1 MSATLRTLAAATAL
15 TAGLAAGAAQ
25 ATVLTFDVDNS
36 KPTASVSM
44 PQTYGD
50 RVVAAVQG
58 GATYGVGAEGFTGNV
73 VVDYAGS
80 PQTSLIH
87 WPTAYGDLTNV
98 LENETDGATYID
110 LTFTADA
117 GFQVVLFGFDLAGW
131 PSKDYALPGGVR
143 VTSGADS
150 LFSQTNVL
158 VQGDTTGPR
167 HTSFDFGAGLSGQ
180 ALTLRID
187 LAGLAGNSDNI
198 GLDNVRFG
206 QVALPTT
213 PVPEPATWALM
224 ILGMAGAGAA
234 LRQRRR
240 YAAAG

>member
-1 MSATLRTLAAATAL
+1 MSGTLRTLVAAAAL
-15 TAGLAAGAAQ
+15 AGGLAAGAAQ

-36 KPTASVSM
+36 KPNASVAM
-44 PQTYGD
+44 IQTYGD
-50 RVVAAVQG
+50 RVTAAVQG
-58 GATYGVGAEGFTGNV
+58 GASYGVGAEGFTGNV

-80 PQTSLIH
+80 PQTSLIR
-87 WPTAYGDLTNV
+87 WPTSYGDLTNV

-143 VTSGADS
+143 VTSGADT
-150 LFSQTNVL
+150 LFSQANVL
-158 VQGDTTGPR
+158 VQGDTVGPR
-167 HTSFDFGAGLSGQ
+167 HTGFDFGSGLAGQ

-187 LAGLAGNSDNI
+187 LAGLANNSDNI

-240 YAAAG
+240 DVAAG

>member
-1 MSATLRTLAAATAL
+1 MSGTLRTLAATAAL
-15 TAGLAAGAAQ
+15 AAGLAAGAAQ

-36 KPTASVSM
+36 KPNVSVAM
-44 PQTYGD
+44 PQAYGD
-50 RVVAAVQG
+50 RVTAAVQG
-58 GATYGVGAEGFTGNV
+58 GASYGVGAEGFTGNV

-80 PQTSLIH
+80 PQTSLIR
-87 WPTAYGDLTNV
+87 WPNAYGDLTNV

-143 VTSGADS
+143 VTSGANT
-150 LFSQTNVL
+150 LFSQSNVL
-158 VQGDTTGPR
+158 VQGDMVGPR
-167 HTSFDFGAGLSGQ
+167 HTAFDFGAGLAGQ
-180 ALTLRID
+180 SLALRID

-213 PVPEPATWALM
+213 AVPEPATWALM

-240 YAAAG
+240 CVAAG

>member
-1 MSATLRTLAAATAL
+1 MSGTLRTLAATAAL
-15 TAGLAAGAAQ
+15 AAGLAAGAAQ

-36 KPTASVSM
+36 KPNVSVAM
-44 PQTYGD
+44 PQAYGD
-50 RVVAAVQG
+50 RVTAAVQG
-58 GATYGVGAEGFTGNV
+58 GASYGVGAEGFTGNV

-80 PQTSLIH
+80 PQTSLIR

-98 LENETDGATYID
+98 LENETDGASYID

-143 VTSGADS
+143 VTSGANT
-150 LFSQTNVL
+150 LFSQSNVL
-158 VQGDTTGPR
+158 VQGDTIGPR
-167 HTSFDFGAGLSGQ
+167 HTAFDFGAGLTGQ
-180 ALTLRID
+180 SLTLRID
-187 LAGLAGNSDNI
+187 LTGLANNSDNI

-206 QVALPTT
+206 QVGGPAA
-213 PVPEPATWALM
+213 VPEPATWALM

-240 YAAAG
+240 WASAG

>member
-1 MSATLRTLAAATAL
+1 MSATLRTLAATAAL
-15 TAGLAAGAAQ
+15 AAGLAAGAAQ

-36 KPTASVSM
+36 KPNVSVNM

-50 RVVAAVQG
+50 RVVATVQG
-58 GATYGVGAEGFTGNV
+58 GATYGLGAEGFTGNV

-80 PQTSLIH
+80 PQTSLIR
-87 WPTAYGDLTNV
+87 WPTSYGDLTNV

-117 GFQVVLFGFDLAGW
+117 GFNVVLFGFDLAGW
-131 PSKDYALPGGVR
+131 PSKDYLLPGGVR

-150 LFSQTNVL
+150 LFSQANVL

-167 HTSFDFGAGLSGQ
+167 HTGFDFGAGLAGQ

-213 PVPEPATWALM
+213 AVPEPATWALM